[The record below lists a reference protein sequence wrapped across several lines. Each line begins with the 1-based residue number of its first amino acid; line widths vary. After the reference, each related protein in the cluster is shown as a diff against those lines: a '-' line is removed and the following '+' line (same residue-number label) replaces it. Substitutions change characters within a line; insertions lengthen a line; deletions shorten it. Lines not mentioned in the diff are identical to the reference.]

1 MGTQTLISAQRPYL
15 RLRVLSIAVGICS
28 SLKLFVDNIAA
39 AISPQDTE
47 KGFSVSNPLTKSW
60 YSQIQ

>member
-1 MGTQTLISAQRPYL
+1 M
-15 RLRVLSIAVGICS
+15 LSIAVGICS

-39 AISPQDTE
+39 TISPQDTE